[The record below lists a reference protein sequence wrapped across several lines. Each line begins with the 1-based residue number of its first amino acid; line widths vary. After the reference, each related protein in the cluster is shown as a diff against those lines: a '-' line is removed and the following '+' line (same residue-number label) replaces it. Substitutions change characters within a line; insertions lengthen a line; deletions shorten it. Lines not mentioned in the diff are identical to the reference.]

1 MDHTEQA
8 TPRVPHFKSREEAA
22 AWFDTHDVGDYLDE
36 FKRVEVQV
44 DKNLSRSLNVRLA
57 PEIFAE
63 LQQQAEAKGI
73 GASTL
78 GRMWILEHLQP
89 PNGKRKRQA
98 QRN

>member
-1 MDHTEQA
+1 MNRTEQA
-8 TPRVPHFKSREEAA
+8 TPRVPPFKSREEAA

-36 FKRVEVQV
+36 FKVVEVKV

-63 LQQQAEAKGI
+63 LQQQADAKGI

-78 GRMWILEHLQP
+78 VRMWILEHLQP
-89 PNGKRKRQA
+89 PNGRQA